1 MRTLHY
7 TILLT
12 LLYIASLSAQSLYQD
27 ALTLAEILRKE
38 QQKSYQI
45 EANELPKL
53 VLIKERRGIHCYF
66 TDNPPNVS
74 AAEGSGLVVPINEV
88 NYDSTK
94 TEVRA
99 NYKSLEEYGYFH
111 LKHLTLMDTIEIA
124 FSPDQ
129 KRKIYFA
136 EDSLFILN
144 AMEDSLLTLEYKFDS
159 TFTLSNTYQALYVFG
174 TKEIHRI
181 EKVEVEENPITAF
194 VPKLLLRPKSWNV
207 APKKSFQLFDGTT
220 AKQAMLSKH
229 ELILSEGQTY
239 TFSGAVWEDYLY
251 YIKQQGALLSEE
263 AQPIRVFDTM
273 RISYNPAAQKVE
285 MYNNE
290 FAKRATIVP
299 KEIKN
304 LSEKID
310 SLQLLTILQKKGFK
324 KDSLT
329 KTEQAL
335 FKEELDASYRTTFL
349 QLHGFLPYT
358 SNQKDSILALNAS
371 ILLKHLEPASEQN
384 CEVFR
389 LYSSSLKVEIAPPF
403 DTSYFKNGLYNI
415 RADGNSEYVV
425 RYTKDL
431 GKDTSV
437 LFVFTDV
444 LGNLVTLTPE
454 LYKEVEKNYLE
465 GEKVEYT
472 DLGIFVENTGN
483 KRFIEISTRLNSDY
497 YDLRYHTR
505 YKTLP
510 RYYSTK
516 SYQDL
521 IAILA
526 VHQNFSTSITPDEFN
541 LEETLQPYRKNVL
554 LSQPLARYLI
564 NPPSKQSAVLAQQ
577 LEIAY
582 EENYPWKKV
591 LYEQEGLN
599 LEKKVSYQDLTAT
612 YRQTRPTASQNLQL
626 STAEL
631 ESKRRRSA
639 GGLDA
644 STIAAGLSDFIVER
658 AQDELNITFMDRMKE
673 NITIKYPEFAIL
685 FPNTLT
691 TLTNFEV
698 KQYRSLL
705 GFSRTSFLT
714 DLDNMGI
721 TFPRLFELEKYKI
734 LADDPN
740 VYNISLIYDIAN
752 KVYED
757 TSIDSVMLHLHTRLN
772 KRIDD
777 LDNRVLRTLSGGLLA
792 DLETQKEKRK
802 GIGDK
807 KAQLEYLSEQSQN
820 LMQTLYQ
827 FDLMTEIG
835 KNGTET
841 ILEYADR
848 AEEELAIEEQFKKY
862 TPPRTPYS
870 SELIASELPSD
881 ENSFLPYH
889 GRIETA
895 SDSITTKAVQF
906 GGQRINLFSLP
917 DSTQK
922 AMDSLLIYERPD
934 TVYDQIKQLKEY
946 ELLIP
951 AALDAKIL
959 YDYQMKKLPLAQ
971 FNEYFERVPE
981 DSVIVMEGL
990 NLLQAFLK
998 GDQIA
1003 VRKEYLEK
1011 FMVTTDTLLQQLKV
1025 IEKKKADEAYSP
1037 LVIAAAR
1044 MQYQYEVIDYILEQ
1058 RILSLETMAKEENLE
1073 EEIEEELENALALT
1087 DVLVQEVQKIID
1099 AYIQTAKDQEQATP
1113 ETITLED
1120 GSKGTRK
1127 VKKATTKGKIDQTI
1141 EGGPTVV
1148 GKFKYN
1154 GNNKAPKIKI
1164 RSISGDFGAA
1174 GAKITNLLVSRLSS
1188 MEASVKREDTK
1199 KKAAEIVKKFTKQP
1213 KLEVAEIAAAVQASL
1228 NKKISKLEGS
1238 LSDTTI
1244 NITSDL
1250 EKLLPERENI
1260 LIIEIRDSLIQLDV
1274 QRILDKHYIPLLYQ
1288 SRNEQVEK
1296 KVNALLSGYLKD
1308 SRKQQ
1313 SNGAAQQANKKE
1325 LLSNTKDLFNQQ
1337 LKKLG
1342 IGKDLKDIEKYYSKS
1357 LIHKSYSVS
1366 YLRQKLDSLS
1376 ASVSTIIEQYEP
1388 SDENPLSPNQERV
1401 MRESVY
1407 QFDELLFKTINELN
1421 AVDVQYNINPYSNL
1435 IEFLPPPKQEQT
1447 DQLLK
1452 SVYKLPEAVQEAYL
1466 QPNYYYASKLDTLY
1480 RESQESI
1487 ELPDVAA
1494 LEQIARA
1501 EVIVVGGISELT
1513 PVKYFEQLSTMNN
1526 SMSLWLTDIEQQF
1539 DYLSHHLDTLETRYA
1554 EKACKARQQ
1563 AQVLSTLSEIG
1574 IHIMDAFRT
1583 GSMEVDSI
1591 VQIRNIQQNVELEAE
1606 KGKKISFTSNE
1617 AQTVNLAK
1625 GKGVKKWI
1633 SRQEF
1638 TAIMD
1643 DPLTRKAYLGLLYQ
1657 RLSNINGRGNITPE
1671 GIALVSTK
1679 LIGTIYDINELRAQ
1693 IKQQKKEGNTPS
1705 FKDYYPFVRSSVDFL
1720 NILLDTP
1727 MGNQSFSQQYQDLR
1741 NFTKISDQSLSLF
1754 ENIYAKSYGE
1764 AIQNLV
1770 NLFTYI
1776 WDVDI
1781 EEAQEEQRLIQALP
1795 TLASNK
1801 KASKSQ
1807 KQAVKVYKK
1816 QSNRFQ
1822 KALLVYGS
1830 FMAKVVAAQDADAVK
1845 AAIASAAV
1853 PPGSSTV
1860 KRSSNFNV
1868 AVNGYFGGGYYRE
1881 TLTAQQVEQ
1890 NKQSGSAGLAVPV
1903 GITTSVGGLG
1913 KNDNWS
1919 FSLFIPVL
1927 DIGAVTTY
1935 RIDQQNIGA
1944 SGNLPELTFGNLI
1957 APGGY
1962 LIINLPKS
1970 PFSISGGAQFGP
1982 QARTITVNGV
1992 DLQSSAWRYGFTA
2005 TIDVPIFNLFNR

>member
-1 MRTLHY
+1 M
-7 TILLT
+7 
-12 LLYIASLSAQSLYQD
+12 
-27 ALTLAEILRKE
+27 
-38 QQKSYQI
+38 
-45 EANELPKL
+45 
-53 VLIKERRGIHCYF
+53 
-66 TDNPPNVS
+66 
-74 AAEGSGLVVPINEV
+74 
-88 NYDSTK
+88 
-94 TEVRA
+94 
-99 NYKSLEEYGYFH
+99 
-111 LKHLTLMDTIEIA
+111 
-124 FSPDQ
+124 
-129 KRKIYFA
+129 
-136 EDSLFILN
+136 
-144 AMEDSLLTLEYKFDS
+144 
-159 TFTLSNTYQALYVFG
+159 
-174 TKEIHRI
+174 
-181 EKVEVEENPITAF
+181 
-194 VPKLLLRPKSWNV
+194 
-207 APKKSFQLFDGTT
+207 
-220 AKQAMLSKH
+220 
-229 ELILSEGQTY
+229 
-239 TFSGAVWEDYLY
+239 
-251 YIKQQGALLSEE
+251 
-263 AQPIRVFDTM
+263 
-273 RISYNPAAQKVE
+273 
-285 MYNNE
+285 
-290 FAKRATIVP
+290 
-299 KEIKN
+299 
-304 LSEKID
+304 
-310 SLQLLTILQKKGFK
+310 
-324 KDSLT
+324 
-329 KTEQAL
+329 
-335 FKEELDASYRTTFL
+335 
-349 QLHGFLPYT
+349 
-358 SNQKDSILALNAS
+358 
-371 ILLKHLEPASEQN
+371 
-384 CEVFR
+384 
-389 LYSSSLKVEIAPPF
+389 
-403 DTSYFKNGLYNI
+403 
-415 RADGNSEYVV
+415 
-425 RYTKDL
+425 
-431 GKDTSV
+431 
-437 LFVFTDV
+437 
-444 LGNLVTLTPE
+444 
-454 LYKEVEKNYLE
+454 
-465 GEKVEYT
+465 
-472 DLGIFVENTGN
+472 
-483 KRFIEISTRLNSDY
+483 
-497 YDLRYHTR
+497 RYHTR
-505 YKTLP
+505 YKPIP

-521 IAILA
+521 ISILT
-526 VHQNFSTSITPDEFN
+526 VQQNFSTSIPSDEFN
-541 LEETLQPYRKNVL
+541 LEETLQQYRKNVL
-554 LSQPLARYLI
+554 LSQPLARYLT
-564 NPPSKQSAVLAQQ
+564 NPPSQQNAVLAQQ

-599 LEKKVSYQDLTAT
+599 LEKKVSYQDRTAT
-612 YRQTRPTASQNLQL
+612 YRQPRPTASQNLQL

-644 STIAAGLSDFIVER
+644 STIVAGLSDFIVER

-673 NITIKYPEFAIL
+673 SITIKYPEFAIL

-691 TLTNFEV
+691 MLTNFEV

-757 TSIDSVMLHLHTRLN
+757 TSIDSVMLHLHTRLD

-792 DLETQKEKRK
+792 DLETQKDKRK
-802 GIGDK
+802 DRSDKKASEK

-835 KNGTET
+835 KNGVET
-841 ILEYADR
+841 ILNYADR
-848 AEEELAIEEQFKKY
+848 AEEELAIEEQFKEY

-870 SELIASELPSD
+870 SELIAPEILFD

-895 SDSITTKAVQF
+895 SDSIATKAVQF
-906 GGQRINLFSLP
+906 GGQRINLFSLA

-922 AMDSLLIYERPD
+922 AIDSILIYERPD

-951 AALDAKIL
+951 AALDAEIL

-971 FNEYFERVPE
+971 FNEYFESVPE

-1044 MQYQYEVIDYILEQ
+1044 MQYQYEAIDNILAQ
-1058 RILSLETMAKEENLE
+1058 RILSLEKMAKEENLE
-1073 EEIEEELENALALT
+1073 EEIEKELKNALALT
-1087 DVLVQEVQKIID
+1087 DALLQKVQQIID
-1099 AYIQTAKDQEQATP
+1099 ARIKEAKDKEQAAP
-1113 ETITLED
+1113 ETTTLED
-1120 GSKGTRK
+1120 GREVTRS
-1127 VKKATTKGKIDQTI
+1127 VVKATTRGRIEETIDD
-1141 EGGPTVV
+1141 GPKVI
-1148 GKFKYN
+1148 GKFKYS
-1154 GNNKAPKIKI
+1154 GNNKPPKIKI
-1164 RSISGDFGAA
+1164 KSISGDFGAA
-1174 GAKITNLLVSRLSS
+1174 GAEITKLLVSRLSS

-1199 KKAAEIVKKFTKQP
+1199 KEAAEIVKKFTKQP
-1213 KLEVAEIAAAVQASL
+1213 KLAVTEIATAVQTSL

-1244 NITSDL
+1244 NVTSDL
-1250 EKLLPERENI
+1250 EKLLTERENI
-1260 LIIEIRDSLIQLDV
+1260 LITEIRDSLIQLDV

-1296 KVNALLSGYLKD
+1296 KVNMLLSGYLKD
-1308 SRKQQ
+1308 SRKQKG
-1313 SNGAAQQANKKE
+1313 NGTAQRANKKK

-1357 LIHKSYSVS
+1357 LIHKAYSVS

-1376 ASVSTIIEQYEP
+1376 ASVSTIIEKYDP
-1388 SDENPLSPNQERV
+1388 LDENPLSPDQERV
-1401 MRESVY
+1401 MRESVHK
-1407 QFDELLFKTINELN
+1407 FDELLFKTINELN
-1421 AVDVQYNINPYSNL
+1421 AVDVQYNINPYANL

-1447 DQLLK
+1447 DKLLK
-1452 SVYKLPEAVQEAYL
+1452 NVYDLPEEVKKAYL
-1466 QPNYYYASKLDTLY
+1466 HPNYYYASKLETLY

-1501 EVIVVGGISELT
+1501 EVIVIGGISELT
-1513 PVKYFEQLSTMNN
+1513 PVKYFEQLSTINN
-1526 SMSLWLTDIEQQF
+1526 SMSLWLADIEQQF

-1563 AQVLSTLSEIG
+1563 TQVLSTLSEIG

-1606 KGKKISFTSNE
+1606 KGKKISFTSTE

-1727 MGNQSFSQQYQDLR
+1727 IGNQSFSQQYQDLR

-1890 NKQSGSAGLAVPV
+1890 NKQSGSVGLAVPV

-1962 LIINLPKS
+1962 LIVNFPKS

-1992 DLQSSAWRYGFTA
+1992 DLQSSAWRYGVTA

>member
-1 MRTLHY
+1 MRTLLF
-7 TILLT
+7 TTLLT
-12 LLYIASLSAQSLYQD
+12 LFSVAYLSAQSLYQD

-53 VLIKERRGIHCYF
+53 VLMKERRGVHCYF
-66 TDNPPNVS
+66 TANPPDVS
-74 AAEGSGLVVPINEV
+74 AAKGSGLVVPIDEA

-111 LKHLTLMDTIEIA
+111 LKHLTLTDTIELA

-144 AMEDSLLTLEYKFDS
+144 TMEDSLLILEYEFDR

-174 TKEIHRI
+174 MKEIHRI
-181 EKVEVEENPITAF
+181 EKVDAEENPITAF
-194 VPKLLLRPKSWNV
+194 VPKLLLRPKNWNV

-229 ELILSEGQTY
+229 ELILLEGQTY
-239 TFSGAVWEDYLY
+239 TFSGAVWQDYLY
-251 YIKQQGALLSEE
+251 YIKQQGSLLSEE
-263 AQPIRVFDTM
+263 AQPIRVLDAM

-290 FAKRATIVP
+290 LTKRATIMSE
-299 KEIKN
+299 EIN
-304 LSEKID
+304 HLSEKID
-310 SLQLLTILQKKGFK
+310 SLQLLTILRKKGFK

-329 KTEQAL
+329 KAEQAL

-358 SNQKDSILALNAS
+358 SDQKDSILTLDLPT
-371 ILLKHLEPASEQN
+371 LLEYLEPASERN

-389 LYSSSLKVEIAPPF
+389 LYYHTRDVKIESPF

-415 RADGNSEYVV
+415 RAADNSEHVV
-425 RYTKDL
+425 RYTRDL

-444 LGNLVTLTPE
+444 LGNLVTVTPE
-454 LYKEVEKNYLE
+454 LYQDIKENYLE
-465 GEKVEYT
+465 EAKVEYK

-483 KRFIEISTRLNSDY
+483 KRFVEISTRLNSDY

-505 YKTLP
+505 YKPIP

-521 IAILA
+521 ISILT
-526 VHQNFSTSITPDEFN
+526 VHQNFSTSIPSDEFN
-541 LEETLQPYRKNVL
+541 LEETLQQYRKNVL
-554 LSQPLARYLI
+554 LSQPLARYLT
-564 NPPSKQSAVLAQQ
+564 NPPSQQNAVLAQQ

-599 LEKKVSYQDLTAT
+599 LEKKVSYQDRTAT
-612 YRQTRPTASQNLQL
+612 YRQPRPTASQNLQL

-644 STIAAGLSDFIVER
+644 STIVAGLSDFIVER

-673 NITIKYPEFAIL
+673 SITIKYPEFAIL

-757 TSIDSVMLHLHTRLN
+757 TSIDSVMLHLHTRLD

-792 DLETQKEKRK
+792 DLETQKDKRK
-802 GIGDK
+802 DRSDKKASEK

-835 KNGTET
+835 KNGVET
-841 ILEYADR
+841 ILNYADR

-870 SELIASELPSD
+870 SELIAPEISFD

-895 SDSITTKAVQF
+895 SDSITTTVMQF
-906 GGQRINLFSLP
+906 GGQRINLFSLA

-922 AMDSLLIYERPD
+922 AIDSILIYERPD

-951 AALDAKIL
+951 AALDAEIL

-971 FNEYFERVPE
+971 FNEYFESVPE

-1044 MQYQYEVIDYILEQ
+1044 MQYQYEAIDNILAQ
-1058 RILSLETMAKEENLE
+1058 RILSLEKMAKEENLE
-1073 EEIEEELENALALT
+1073 EEIEKELKNALALT
-1087 DVLVQEVQKIID
+1087 DALLQKVQQIID
-1099 AYIQTAKDQEQATP
+1099 ARIKEAKDKEQAAP
-1113 ETITLED
+1113 ETTTLED
-1120 GSKGTRK
+1120 GREVTRS
-1127 VKKATTKGKIDQTI
+1127 VVKATTRGRIEETIDD
-1141 EGGPTVV
+1141 GPKVI
-1148 GKFKYN
+1148 GKFKYS
-1154 GNNKAPKIKI
+1154 GNNKPPKIKI
-1164 RSISGDFGAA
+1164 KSISGDFGAA
-1174 GAKITNLLVSRLSS
+1174 GAEITKLLVSRLSS

-1199 KKAAEIVKKFTKQP
+1199 KEAAEIVKKFTKQP
-1213 KLEVAEIAAAVQASL
+1213 KLEVAEIATAVQTSL

-1244 NITSDL
+1244 NVTSDL
-1250 EKLLPERENI
+1250 EKLLTERENI
-1260 LIIEIRDSLIQLDV
+1260 LITEIRDSLIQLDV

-1296 KVNALLSGYLKD
+1296 KVNMLLSGYLKD
-1308 SRKQQ
+1308 SRKQKG
-1313 SNGAAQQANKKE
+1313 NGTAQRANKKK

-1357 LIHKSYSVS
+1357 LIHKAYSVS

-1376 ASVSTIIEQYEP
+1376 ASVSTIIEKYDP
-1388 SDENPLSPNQERV
+1388 LDENPLSPDQERV
-1401 MRESVY
+1401 MRESVHK
-1407 QFDELLFKTINELN
+1407 FDELLFKTINELN
-1421 AVDVQYNINPYSNL
+1421 AVDVQYNINPYANL

-1447 DQLLK
+1447 DKLLK
-1452 SVYKLPEAVQEAYL
+1452 DVYNLPEEVQKAYL
-1466 QPNYYYASKLDTLY
+1466 QPNYYYASKLETLY

-1501 EVIVVGGISELT
+1501 EVIVIGGISELT
-1513 PVKYFEQLSTMNN
+1513 PVKYFEQLSTINN
-1526 SMSLWLTDIEQQF
+1526 SMSLWLADIEQQF

-1606 KGKKISFTSNE
+1606 RGKKISFTSTE

-1643 DPLTRKAYLGLLYQ
+1643 
-1657 RLSNINGRGNITPE
+1657 
-1671 GIALVSTK
+1671 
-1679 LIGTIYDINELRAQ
+1679 
-1693 IKQQKKEGNTPS
+1693 
-1705 FKDYYPFVRSSVDFL
+1705 
-1720 NILLDTP
+1720 
-1727 MGNQSFSQQYQDLR
+1727 
-1741 NFTKISDQSLSLF
+1741 
-1754 ENIYAKSYGE
+1754 
-1764 AIQNLV
+1764 
-1770 NLFTYI
+1770 
-1776 WDVDI
+1776 
-1781 EEAQEEQRLIQALP
+1781 
-1795 TLASNK
+1795 
-1801 KASKSQ
+1801 
-1807 KQAVKVYKK
+1807 
-1816 QSNRFQ
+1816 
-1822 KALLVYGS
+1822 
-1830 FMAKVVAAQDADAVK
+1830 
-1845 AAIASAAV
+1845 
-1853 PPGSSTV
+1853 
-1860 KRSSNFNV
+1860 
-1868 AVNGYFGGGYYRE
+1868 
-1881 TLTAQQVEQ
+1881 
-1890 NKQSGSAGLAVPV
+1890 
-1903 GITTSVGGLG
+1903 
-1913 KNDNWS
+1913 
-1919 FSLFIPVL
+1919 
-1927 DIGAVTTY
+1927 
-1935 RIDQQNIGA
+1935 
-1944 SGNLPELTFGNLI
+1944 
-1957 APGGY
+1957 
-1962 LIINLPKS
+1962 
-1970 PFSISGGAQFGP
+1970 
-1982 QARTITVNGV
+1982 
-1992 DLQSSAWRYGFTA
+1992 
-2005 TIDVPIFNLFNR
+2005 